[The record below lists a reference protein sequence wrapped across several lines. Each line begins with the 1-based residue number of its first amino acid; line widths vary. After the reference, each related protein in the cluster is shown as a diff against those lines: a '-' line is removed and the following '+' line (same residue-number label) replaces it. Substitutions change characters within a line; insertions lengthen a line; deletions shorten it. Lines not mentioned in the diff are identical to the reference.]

1 MRRSRVTA
9 ERVVDD
15 PGRSAAI
22 EVLRHTYQLEKHW
35 IADPEQQ
42 FAADDLARDDISWF
56 MVRQNGAP
64 AGVLR
69 VLYDPPLA
77 LYAKYGFRPI
87 NAAIDV
93 ESFVRHNRIAEIG
106 RFAVLPD
113 QRGHMVVAAELM
125 RVALAEVVTR
135 GYTHFVTDVF
145 EDDPHSPYGFHT
157 RVMGFHAVATHDVG
171 ELQCASR
178 RITMVLDLRAAY
190 GRLKAS
196 GNWMYRYLTC
206 EWDAHMHARLAA

>member
-1 MRRSRVTA
+1 MRRSRVIA
-9 ERVVDD
+9 ERVADRCGRRAAVD
-15 PGRSAAI
+15 
-22 EVLRHTYQLEKHW
+22 VLRHTYQLEKQW

-42 FAADDLARDDISWF
+42 FPPSDLNRPELSWF
-56 MVRQNGAP
+56 IASVDGEA

-77 LYAKYGFRPI
+77 LYAKYGFQPI
-87 NAAIDV
+87 SDGIDV
-93 ESFVRHNRIAEIG
+93 ETFVRRNRIAEIG

-113 QRGHMVVAAELM
+113 QRGHMVLAAELM
-125 RVALAEVVTR
+125 RVATAEVVAR

-145 EDDPHSPYGFHT
+145 ENDPHSPYGFHT
-157 RVMGFHAVATHDVG
+157 RVMGFRAVATHDVG

-178 RITMVLDLRAAY
+178 RITMVLDLRDAY

-206 EWDAHMHARLAA
+206 EWDDRMHGLLAA